1 MVRKGIIERRN
12 EAAKP
17 RGKPFPKGHKKGSHD
32 IKEELASGLAT
43 SNEGGIVVPSPQ
55 LLNLEAIEEPKSVL
69 YELPRLI
76 SETIEHNLKEPMNN
90 TQEVKEEE
98 KEDTKKDLEL
108 IEKLDF
114 VNGENKLSIIF
125 SKKPNRM
132 YRIQL
137 MLNDEHEVRPV
148 TYSGTST
155 GMAFWNLLKGVLK
168 K

>member
-55 LLNLEAIEEPKSVL
+55 LLNVEAIEEPKSVL

-98 KEDTKKDLEL
+98 SKQDLEL
-108 IEKLDF
+108 IEKIDF
-114 VNGENKLSIIF
+114 FNESNKLSIIF

-132 YRIQL
+132 YRVQL

-155 GMAFWNLLKGVLK
+155 GTAFWNLLKGVMK